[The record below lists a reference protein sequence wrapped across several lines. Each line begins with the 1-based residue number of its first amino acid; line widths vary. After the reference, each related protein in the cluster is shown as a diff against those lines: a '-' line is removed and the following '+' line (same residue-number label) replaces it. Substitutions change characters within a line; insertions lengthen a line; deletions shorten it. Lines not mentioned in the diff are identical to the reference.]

1 MEAPGSTTL
10 VVVGEEA
17 TTAIG
22 SLAGLAN
29 VESASFAELADATDA
44 EVVTWSTTSH
54 APFVVHDRDPLGH
67 VAAAWVEFYDERSTL
82 GVLQLEIEQ
91 VIEQVA
97 RHRIRVPDYYVV
109 LEPES
114 LQGTWMH
121 WWLGVLAAASP
132 NRVIPFAPGDA
143 SLAGVIRHLPT
154 ARAWPEVDRWL
165 PTVVKAVPDRV
176 GPGHGP
182 PVIE

>member
-17 TTAIG
+17 VTAIQ

-29 VESASFAELADATDA
+29 VEGATFAEMTDATDA
-44 EVVTWSTTSH
+44 EVVTWSATSH

-91 VIEQVA
+91 VIGQVA
-97 RHRIRVPDYYVV
+97 QHRIRVPDYYVV

-114 LQGTWMH
+114 LHGTWMH

-132 NRVIPFAPGDA
+132 SRVIPWAPGDA
-143 SLAGVIRHLPT
+143 SLAALIRRLPT
-154 ARAWPEVDRWL
+154 ARAWPEVRDWL
-165 PTVVKAVPDRV
+165 PTVVRAVPDRV
-176 GPGHGP
+176 GPGLGP
-182 PVIE
+182 VVE

>member
-17 TTAIG
+17 TTAIT
-22 SLAGLAN
+22 SLAGLPN
-29 VESASFAELADATDA
+29 VETASFAAMTEATDA
-44 EVVTWSTTSH
+44 EVVTWTNTSH

-67 VAAAWVEFYDERSTL
+67 VASAWVEFYDERSTL

-91 VIEQVA
+91 LVDAVD
-97 RHRIRVPDYYVV
+97 RHEIRVPDYYVV

-114 LQGTWMH
+114 LRGTWLH

-132 NRVIPFAPGDA
+132 SRVIPWAPGDS
-143 SLAGVIRHLPT
+143 SLAALIRHLPT
-154 ARAWPEVDRWL
+154 ARAWPEVREWL

-176 GPGHGP
+176 GPGLPGAA
-182 PVIE
+182 

>member
-10 VVVGEEA
+10 VVVGEESTA
-17 TTAIG
+17 AIG

-29 VESASFAELADATDA
+29 VESATFAEMTEATDA
-44 EVVTWSTTSH
+44 EVATWSTTSR

-67 VAAAWVEFYDERSTL
+67 VASAWVEFYDERSTL

-91 VIEQVA
+91 VIDQVA
-97 RHRIRVPDYYVV
+97 RHGIRVPDYYVV

-121 WWLGVLAAASP
+121 WWLGVVAAASP
-132 NRVIPFAPGDA
+132 SRVLPWEPGDQP
-143 SLAGVIRHLPT
+143 LAGLIRRLPT
-154 ARAWPEVDRWL
+154 ARAWPEVHEWL
-165 PTVVKAVPDRV
+165 PGVIRAVPDRF
-176 GPGHGP
+176 GPGLPGAA
-182 PVIE
+182 

>member
-10 VVVGEEA
+10 VVVGGEA
-17 TTAIG
+17 TIAID

-29 VESASFAELADATDA
+29 VESASFAEMPDATDV

-67 VAAAWVEFYDERSTL
+67 VASAWVEFYDERSTL
-82 GVLQLEIEQ
+82 GVLQLEIDQ
-91 VIEQVA
+91 VIDQVA
-97 RHRIRVPDYYVV
+97 RHQLRVPDYYVV

-114 LQGTWMH
+114 LHGTWLH

-132 NRVIPFAPGDA
+132 SRVIPAPGEA
-143 SLAGVIRHLPT
+143 PLAGLIRRLPT
-154 ARAWPEVDRWL
+154 ARAWPEVRDWL

-176 GPGHGP
+176 GPGLPGAA
-182 PVIE
+182 

>member
-10 VVVGEEA
+10 VVVGEE
-17 TTAIG
+17 TTSAID

-29 VESASFAELADATDA
+29 VESASFAEMTDATDA
-44 EVVTWSTTSH
+44 EVVTWSNTSD

-67 VAAAWVEFYDERSTL
+67 VASAWVEFYDERSTL

-91 VIEQVA
+91 VIDQVA
-97 RHRIRVPDYYVV
+97 RHQLRVPDYYVV

-114 LQGTWMH
+114 LRGTWLH

-132 NRVIPFAPGDA
+132 NRVIPWEPGDS
-143 SLAGVIRHLPT
+143 SLAGLIRHLPT
-154 ARAWPEVDRWL
+154 ARAWPEVREWL

-176 GPGHGP
+176 GPGLPGAA
-182 PVIE
+182 